1 MTIDDR
7 RGFSLIEVMIAV
19 SLLAFGVS
27 AVAQL
32 VLASARAQ
40 RAATD
45 ATLAQV
51 LARARLEQLRGLAW
65 TSDAGVVPIS
75 DWATDLSVTP
85 PSAAGG
91 TGLGVSPGS
100 ALLTNVN
107 GYCDFLDARG
117 TWLAGGTRAPAGTAW
132 VRRWAIDL
140 PVTLADTVR
149 VQVLVVPVERAAA
162 DRVVAAARATN
173 GAWLVALRSRR
184 AR

>member
-1 MTIDDR
+1 MTINNP
-7 RGFSLIEVMIAV
+7 RGFSLIEVMVAV
-19 SLLAFGVS
+19 SLLALGVS

-32 VLASARAQ
+32 SLVSARAQ

-51 LARARLEQLRGLAW
+51 LARARLEELRGLAW

-85 PSAAGG
+85 LRPAGG
-91 TGLGVSPGS
+91 TGLGVSPGG
-100 ALLTNVN
+100 ALLSSVD

-117 TWLAGGTRAPAGTAW
+117 MWLAGGTRPPAGTAW

-140 PVTLADTVR
+140 PGALADTVR
-149 VQVLVVPVERAAA
+149 VQVLVVPVDRAAA
-162 DRVVAAARATN
+162 DRVVAAARAVN
-173 GAWLVALRSRR
+173 GAWLVALRPRR
-184 AR
+184 MR